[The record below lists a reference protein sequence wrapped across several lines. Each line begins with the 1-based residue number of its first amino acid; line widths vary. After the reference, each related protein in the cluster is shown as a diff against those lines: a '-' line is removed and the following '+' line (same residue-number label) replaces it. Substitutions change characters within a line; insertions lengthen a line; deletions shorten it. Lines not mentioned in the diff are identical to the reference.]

1 MKKTLLAVAAMFLSL
16 NAAHAASTDVWSPDF
31 LTLKDGEQEL
41 GDILTP
47 AQIEQDILESGD
59 LGDDIDLTPTADG
72 PRLKIVVSKA
82 IPQHLTVYEDGV
94 ATMSW
99 PVSTGAK
106 GYGTPSGT
114 FTVKRMHFTYTSRKY
129 NARMDRAIF
138 FNGGIALHQTYGNN
152 IRLLG
157 TPQSHGCVR
166 QSPAD
171 GDRLFALVKKYGAGN
186 TIVVVK

>member
-1 MKKTLLAVAAMFLSL
+1 MMKSLLAAAAMILTL
-16 NAAHAASTDVWSPDF
+16 NTAHAANYDVWSSDF

-41 GDILTP
+41 TDILTP

-82 IPQHLTVYEDGV
+82 IPQKLTVYEDGV

-106 GYGTPSGT
+106 GFGTPSGT
-114 FTVKRMHFTYTSRKY
+114 FTVKRMHYTYTSRKY

-138 FNGGIALHQTYGNN
+138 FNGGVALHQTYGAN
-152 IRLLG
+152 IANLG
-157 TPQSHGCVR
+157 RPASHGCVR